1 MFCRYG
7 CLLALLCCGAALAQ
21 DEPPKGCAAK
31 LAAIEAQLVE
41 AKDSGNQA
49 KAEGLEQARQAVLT
63 HCDDDKLYQE
73 RLAKVEALEAKLV
86 ERQNELTDAIAAG
99 KSMDKINKKRQKVA
113 EAQAEL
119 DQAQAK
125 LEQ

>member
-7 CLLALLCCGAALAQ
+7 CLLALLCCGAAVAQ

-31 LAAIEAQLVE
+31 LAAIETQLVE
-41 AKDSGNQA
+41 AKASGNQA